1 MDSSA
6 QNERNMEGANP
17 VLAHTDEQTEK
28 WIAAKVDGGA
38 YLEYLIRRLFATI
51 RLIQASQAK
60 QEQSYISAERRQEAA
75 NILLEL
81 DDLQIQYP
89 ASLHA
94 LYVRMSVELTVDQ
107 ADKFV
112 WEQFR
117 LWMRLNAASVDYR
130 GGVNGVELAAAD
142 LKYILKKTLES
153 AAESF
158 DEEDQEGTHSDGT
171 TSVFPLEGMST
182 LRGPAAFDM
191 ITRSTEYQECDPA
204 LREEFHKNV
213 NCCKQGMVEEARDEM
228 WQTINDIAGEEW
240 CTGTAKRLGKAVRK
254 RLWHG
259 MKNVRRRSFPQSLA
273 LPPPSAR
280 VVEASSCRRLHMTP
294 LRRCNEQK
302 TLRPHRFFAGRKSC
316 TCFCSLSVAPLLR
329 RVIVSYAMY

>member
-1 MDSSA
+1 MSCRRSPGFRCSSSLDCHRIERRAKGVYNDWSHLRAFRAALSRCNPIDSAQLNTFIAAIDSSWYLVMDSSA

-17 VLAHTDEQTEK
+17 ALAHTDGQMEK

-81 DDLQIQYP
+81 DDSQIHHS

-94 LYVRMSVELTVDQ
+94 HYVRMPVELTVNQ
-107 ADKFV
+107 ADEFV

-117 LWMRLNAASVDYR
+117 LWMCLNAASADYR
-130 GGVNGVELAAAD
+130 GGVDGVELAAAD

-153 AAESF
+153 ATESS
-158 DEEDQEGTHSDGT
+158 DEEDQKGTYSDGT
-171 TSVFPLEGMST
+171 KSAFQSEEMTST
-182 LRGPAAFDM
+182 LRGPAALDM
-191 ITRSTEYQECDPA
+191 IRGSTEYQECDPA

-213 NCCKQGMVEEARDEM
+213 NCCKQGMVEEATDESG
-228 WQTINDIAGEEW
+228 DGAR
-240 CTGTAKRLGKAVRK
+240 A
-254 RLWHG
+254 
-259 MKNVRRRSFPQSLA
+259 RRS
-273 LPPPSAR
+273 
-280 VVEASSCRRLHMTP
+280 VW
-294 LRRCNEQK
+294 
-302 TLRPHRFFAGRKSC
+302 GRQCERGSG
-316 TCFCSLSVAPLLR
+316 VA
-329 RVIVSYAMY
+329 

>member
-17 VLAHTDEQTEK
+17 VLAHTDEQMEK

-94 LYVRMSVELTVDQ
+94 LYVRMPVELTVDQ

-112 WEQFR
+112 REQFR

-130 GGVNGVELAAAD
+130 GGVDGVELAAPD
-142 LKYILKKTLES
+142 LEYILKKTLNSATES
-153 AAESF
+153 S
-158 DEEDQEGTHSDGT
+158 DEEDQEGTYSDGT
-171 TSVFPLEGMST
+171 KSVFPLKGVSST
-182 LRGPAAFDM
+182 LRGLAALDM
-191 ITRSTEYQECDPA
+191 ITGSTEYQECDPA

-228 WQTINDIAGEEW
+228 WQTIDDIAGMVHGHGEAVGEGSAKEALAWREE
-240 CTGTAKRLGKAVRK
+240 CEKKILSAESRSSPSICPSG
-254 RLWHG
+254 
-259 MKNVRRRSFPQSLA
+259 RSFLMQT
-273 LPPPSAR
+273 
-280 VVEASSCRRLHMTP
+280 ASRDTTSQM
-294 LRRCNEQK
+294 Q
-302 TLRPHRFFAGRKSC
+302 
-316 TCFCSLSVAPLLR
+316 
-329 RVIVSYAMY
+329 